1 MLRQSSNRDH
11 VREFLAY
18 IQVEKGLSANTL
30 QSYARDIARLKAW
43 AEQSRKPI

>member
-1 MLRQSSNRDH
+1 MLRQSTNRDP

-30 QSYARDIARLKAW
+30 QKLRARHREAAVG
-43 AEQSRKPI
+43 